1 MAGIF
6 GISEDAKRKLISG
19 MLARRPAA
27 SPTASPPAT
36 QAAARLPLGDPQ
48 RYEELRLM
56 RAAAAHLD
64 LANPY
69 FKVHEGIAG
78 ATACIGNRQYI
89 NFASY
94 NYCGLNGDARLQQAA
109 AKAIATYG
117 TSAGASRIVA
127 GERPLHA
134 ELERALAAHYAAED
148 CIVLVSGH
156 ATNVT
161 VLGHLLSAGDL
172 VLHDAFAHNSVVQGC
187 VLSGA
192 RRLPFPHNDLHGL
205 ERLLERARP
214 MARQALIV
222 VEGHYSMDG
231 DVPDLAGLVALA
243 RRHDAHVMV
252 DEAHS
257 LGVLGATGRGVFEHC
272 GVDPAEVDI
281 WMGTLSK
288 TLASC
293 GGYIAGSSAMIDYL
307 RHTAPG
313 FVYSVGMAPPMAAA
327 SLAALHAL
335 HAEPDRVARLQANA
349 ALFLAE
355 AKARSLDTGA
365 SIGAAIVPVVLG
377 SSIRAARAA
386 ELLFERGVNVQ
397 PIIHPAVPERAAR
410 LRFFLSSLH
419 EPEQI
424 REAVRLTAE
433 AVAGAKAESIPLAD
447 MIRLFSPR

>member
-19 MLARRPAA
+19 MLARRPANSA
-27 SPTASPPAT
+27 APQPAP
-36 QAAARLPLGDPQ
+36 QVGARAPLGDPQ

-56 RAAAAHLD
+56 RAAAEHLD
-64 LANPY
+64 LPTPY

-78 ATACIGNRQYI
+78 AISCIGNRQYI

-94 NYCGLNGDARLQQAA
+94 NYCGLNGDSRVQQAA
-109 AKAIATYG
+109 ARAMAAFG
-117 TSAGASRIVA
+117 TSAGASRLVA
-127 GERPLHA
+127 GERPLHG

-148 CIVLVSGH
+148 CVVLVSGH

-161 VLGHLLSAGDL
+161 VLGHLLSSGDL
-172 VLHDAFAHNSVVQGC
+172 VLHDASVHNSVVQGC
-187 VLSGA
+187 ILSGA
-192 RRLPFPHNDLHGL
+192 RRLPFPHNDLNAV

-231 DVPDLAGLVALA
+231 DVPDLAALIALA
-243 RRHDAHVMV
+243 RQHDAHIMV

-257 LGVLGATGRGVFEHC
+257 LGVLGATGHGIFEHC
-272 GVDPAEVDI
+272 NVDPSDVDI

-288 TLASC
+288 TLAGC
-293 GGYIAGSSAMIDYL
+293 GGYIAGNGKMVDYL

-313 FVYSVGMAPPMAAA
+313 FVYSVGMPPPMAAA
-327 SLAALHAL
+327 SLAALQAL
-335 HAEPDRVARLQANA
+335 HAEPERVARLQANA

-377 SSIRAARAA
+377 SSIRTARAA

-424 REAVRLTAE
+424 CEAVRLTAE
-433 AVAGAKAESIPLAD
+433 AVGEAKAERIPLAD
-447 MIRLFSPR
+447 MIRMFSQR

>member
-1 MAGIF
+1 VAGIF
-6 GISEDAKRKLISG
+6 GISDDAKRKLISG
-19 MLARRPAA
+19 MLARRTSSAA
-27 SPTASPPAT
+27 PPPAHT
-36 QAAARLPLGDPQ
+36 TERPPLGDPQ

-56 RAAAAHLD
+56 RAAATQLD

-69 FKVHEGIAG
+69 FKVHEGTAG
-78 ATACIGNRQYI
+78 ATTCIGNRQYI

-94 NYCGLNGDARLQQAA
+94 NYCGLNGDPRVQQAA
-109 AKAIATYG
+109 IRAVGTFG
-117 TSAGASRIVA
+117 TSAGASRLVA
-127 GERPLHA
+127 GERPLHV
-134 ELERALAAHYAAED
+134 ELEQALAAHYAAED
-148 CIVLVSGH
+148 CVVMVSGH

-172 VLHDAFAHNSVVQGC
+172 VLHDALAHNSVVQGC

-192 RRLPFPHNDLHGL
+192 RRLPFPHNDLHAL
-205 ERLLERARP
+205 DRLLERARP

-243 RRHDAHVMV
+243 RRYDAHIMV

-272 GVDPAEVDI
+272 GVAPSDVDI

-288 TLASC
+288 TLAGC
-293 GGYIAGSSAMIDYL
+293 GGYIAGNAAMVDYL

-313 FVYSVGMAPPMAAA
+313 FVYSVGMSPPLAAA
-327 SLAALHAL
+327 SLAALQAL
-335 HAEPDRVARLQANA
+335 HAEPDRVARLRANG

-365 SIGAAIVPVVLG
+365 SIGAAIVPVVVG

-386 ELLFERGVNVQ
+386 ELLFECGVNVQ

-410 LRFFLSSLH
+410 LRFFLSYQH

-433 AVAGAKAESIPLAD
+433 SIAQAKAERIPLAD
-447 MIRLFSPR
+447 VIRLLSPR

>member
-1 MAGIF
+1 VAGIF
-6 GISEDAKRKLISG
+6 GISDDAKRKLISG
-19 MLARRPAA
+19 MLARRTSSVAP
-27 SPTASPPAT
+27 PPAQT
-36 QAAARLPLGDPQ
+36 TERPPLGDPQ

-56 RAAAAHLD
+56 RAAAAQLD

-69 FKVHEGIAG
+69 FKVHEGTAG
-78 ATACIGNRQYI
+78 ATTCIGNRQYI

-94 NYCGLNGDARLQQAA
+94 NYCGFNGDPRVQQAA
-109 AKAIATYG
+109 IRAMGTFG
-117 TSAGASRIVA
+117 TSAGASRLVA

-134 ELERALAAHYAAED
+134 ELEQALAAHYAAED
-148 CIVLVSGH
+148 CVVMVSGH

-172 VLHDAFAHNSVVQGC
+172 VLHDALAHNSVVQGC

-192 RRLPFPHNDLHGL
+192 RRLPFPHNDLPAL
-205 ERLLERARP
+205 DRLLERARP

-231 DVPDLAGLVALA
+231 DVPDLAGLVTLA
-243 RRHDAHVMV
+243 RRYDAHIMV

-272 GVDPAEVDI
+272 GIAPSDVDI

-288 TLASC
+288 TLAGC
-293 GGYIAGSSAMIDYL
+293 GGYIAGNAAMVDYL

-313 FVYSVGMAPPMAAA
+313 FVYSVGLSPPLAAA
-327 SLAALHAL
+327 SLAALQAL
-335 HAEPDRVARLQANA
+335 HAEPERVTRLRANG

-365 SIGAAIVPVVLG
+365 SIGAAIVPVVVG

-386 ELLFERGVNVQ
+386 ELLFECGVNVQ

-410 LRFFLSSLH
+410 LRFFLSYQH

-433 AVAGAKAESIPLAD
+433 SVAQAKAERIPLAEV
-447 MIRLFSPR
+447 IRLLSPR

>member
-1 MAGIF
+1 
-6 GISEDAKRKLISG
+6 
-19 MLARRPAA
+19 
-27 SPTASPPAT
+27 
-36 QAAARLPLGDPQ
+36 
-48 RYEELRLM
+48 
-56 RAAAAHLD
+56 
-64 LANPY
+64 
-69 FKVHEGIAG
+69 V
-78 ATACIGNRQYI
+78 
-89 NFASY
+89 
-94 NYCGLNGDARLQQAA
+94 
-109 AKAIATYG
+109 
-117 TSAGASRIVA
+117 
-127 GERPLHA
+127 
-134 ELERALAAHYAAED
+134 
-148 CIVLVSGH
+148 VLVSGH

-172 VLHDAFAHNSVVQGC
+172 VLHDALAHNSVVQGC

-192 RRLPFPHNDLHGL
+192 RRLPFPHNDLHAL
-205 ERLLERARP
+205 DRLLERARP
-214 MARQALIV
+214 TARQALIV

-243 RRHDAHVMV
+243 RRYDAHIMV

-272 GVDPAEVDI
+272 GVAPSDIDI

-288 TLASC
+288 TLAGC
-293 GGYIAGSSAMIDYL
+293 GGYIAGSAAMVDYL

-313 FVYSVGMAPPMAAA
+313 FVYSVGISPPLAAA
-327 SLAALHAL
+327 SLAALQAL
-335 HAEPDRVARLQANA
+335 HEEPERVARLQANG

-355 AKARSLDTGA
+355 AKACSLDTGA
-365 SIGAAIVPVVLG
+365 SIGAAIVPVVVG

-410 LRFFLSSLH
+410 LRFFLSYQH

-433 AVAGAKAESIPLAD
+433 SVAQAKAEQIPLAD
-447 MIRLFSPR
+447 VIRLLSPR

>member
-1 MAGIF
+1 MVAGIF
-6 GISEDAKRKLISG
+6 GISDDAKRKLING
-19 MLARRPAA
+19 MLARRTSSAA
-27 SPTASPPAT
+27 PPPART
-36 QAAARLPLGDPQ
+36 TERPPLGDPQ
-48 RYEELRLM
+48 HYEELRLM

-94 NYCGLNGDARLQQAA
+94 NYCGLNGDPRVLQAA
-109 AKAIATYG
+109 VRAMGTFG
-117 TSAGASRIVA
+117 TSAGASRLVA

-134 ELERALAAHYAAED
+134 ELEQALAAHYTAED
-148 CIVLVSGH
+148 CVVMVSGH

-161 VLGHLLSAGDL
+161 VLGHLLSVSDL
-172 VLHDAFAHNSVVQGC
+172 VLHDALAHNSVVQGC

-192 RRLPFPHNDLHGL
+192 RRLPFPHNDLHAL
-205 ERLLERARP
+205 DRLLERVRP
-214 MARQALIV
+214 TARQALIV

-243 RRHDAHVMV
+243 RRYDAHVMV

-272 GVDPAEVDI
+272 GVAPSDVDI

-288 TLASC
+288 TLAGC
-293 GGYIAGSSAMIDYL
+293 GGYIAGSAAMVDYL

-313 FVYSVGMAPPMAAA
+313 FVYSVGISPPLAAA
-327 SLAALHAL
+327 SLAALQAL
-335 HAEPDRVARLQANA
+335 HEEPERVARLQANGA
-349 ALFLAE
+349 SFLAE
-355 AKARSLDTGA
+355 AKACSLDTGA
-365 SIGAAIVPVVLG
+365 SIGAAIVPVVVG

-410 LRFFLSSLH
+410 LRFFLSCQH

-433 AVAGAKAESIPLAD
+433 AVAQAKAEQIPLAEV
-447 MIRLFSPR
+447 IRLLSPR

>member
-6 GISEDAKRKLISG
+6 GISEDTKRKLISG
-19 MLARRPAA
+19 MLARRP
-27 SPTASPPAT
+27 SPTAAT
-36 QAAARLPLGDPQ
+36 VFASQRAARPPLGDPQ
-48 RYEELRLM
+48 RHEEIRLM
-56 RAAAAHLD
+56 RAAAVHLD

-78 ATACIGNRQYI
+78 ATACIGNRQYM

-94 NYCGLNGDARLQQAA
+94 NYCGLNGDPRVQQAA
-109 AKAIATYG
+109 ITALATCG
-117 TSAGASRIVA
+117 TSAGASRLVA
-127 GERPLHA
+127 GERPMHA
-134 ELERALAAHYAAED
+134 ELERALATHYAAED
-148 CIVLVSGH
+148 CVVLVSGH

-161 VLGHLLSAGDL
+161 VIGHLLSAGDL
-172 VLHDAFAHNSVVQGC
+172 VLHDALAHNSVVQGC
-187 VLSGA
+187 ILSGA
-192 RRLPFPHNDLHGL
+192 RRVPFPHNDLHAL

-243 RRHDAHVMV
+243 RRHDAHIMV

-257 LGVLGATGRGVFEHC
+257 MGVLGATGCGIFEHC
-272 GVDPAEVDI
+272 GVDPSEVDI

-288 TLASC
+288 TLAGC
-293 GGYIAGSSAMIDYL
+293 GGYIAGNAAMIDYL

-313 FVYSVGMAPPMAAA
+313 FVYSVGMSPPLAAA
-327 SLAALHAL
+327 ALAALQAL
-335 HAEPDRVARLQANA
+335 HAEPERVARLQANG

-355 AKARSLDTGA
+355 AKARALDTGA
-365 SIGAAIVPVVLG
+365 SIGAAIVPVVIG

-386 ELLFERGVNVQ
+386 GQLFERGVNVQ

-410 LRFFLSSLH
+410 LRFFLSSQH

-433 AVAGAKAESIPLAD
+433 AVDEAKAEQIPLAEV
-447 MIRLFSPR
+447 IRLLAPR

>member
-1 MAGIF
+1 MVAGIF
-6 GISEDAKRKLISG
+6 GISDDAKRKLING
-19 MLARRPAA
+19 MLARRTSSAA
-27 SPTASPPAT
+27 PPPART
-36 QAAARLPLGDPQ
+36 TERPPLGDPQ
-48 RYEELRLM
+48 RYDELRLM

-69 FKVHEGIAG
+69 FKVHEGTAG

-94 NYCGLNGDARLQQAA
+94 NYCGLNGDPRVQQAA
-109 AKAIATYG
+109 IRAMRTFG
-117 TSAGASRIVA
+117 TSAGASRLVA

-134 ELERALAAHYAAED
+134 ELEQALAAHYTAED
-148 CIVLVSGH
+148 CVVMVSGH

-172 VLHDAFAHNSVVQGC
+172 VLHDALAHNSVVQGC

-192 RRLPFPHNDLHGL
+192 HRLPFPHNDLHAA

-214 MARQALIV
+214 TARQALIV
-222 VEGHYSMDG
+222 VEGHYGMDG

-243 RRHDAHVMV
+243 RRYDAHIMV

-272 GVDPAEVDI
+272 GVAPSDIDI

-288 TLASC
+288 TLAGC
-293 GGYIAGSSAMIDYL
+293 GGYIAGSAAMVDYL

-313 FVYSVGMAPPMAAA
+313 FVYSVGISPPLAAA
-327 SLAALHAL
+327 SLAALRAL
-335 HAEPDRVARLQANA
+335 HEEPERVARLQANG

-365 SIGAAIVPVVLG
+365 SIGAAIVPVVVG

-410 LRFFLSSLH
+410 LRFFLSYQH

-433 AVAGAKAESIPLAD
+433 SVAQAKAEQIPLAD
-447 MIRLFSPR
+447 VIRLLSPR

>member
-1 MAGIF
+1 VAGIF
-6 GISEDAKRKLISG
+6 GISEDTKRKLISG
-19 MLARRPAA
+19 MLARRPA
-27 SPTASPPAT
+27 PTS
-36 QAAARLPLGDPQ
+36 AAAPGIQQGARPPLGDPQ
-48 RYEELRLM
+48 RYEEIRLM

-69 FKVHEGIAG
+69 FKAHEGIAG

-94 NYCGLNGDARLQQAA
+94 NYCGLNGDPRVQEAA
-109 AKAIATYG
+109 ISAMATFG
-117 TSAGASRIVA
+117 TSAGASRLVA

-134 ELERALAAHYAAED
+134 ELERALADHYAAED
-148 CIVLVSGH
+148 CVVMVSGH

-161 VLGHLLSAGDL
+161 VIGHLLSAGDL
-172 VLHDAFAHNSVVQGC
+172 VLHDALAHNSIVQGC

-192 RRLPFPHNDLHGL
+192 RRVPFPHNDLHAL

-231 DVPDLAGLVALA
+231 DVPDLAGLIALA
-243 RRHDAHVMV
+243 RRYDAHIMV

-257 LGVLGATGRGVFEHC
+257 LGVLGATGRGIFEHC
-272 GVDPAEVDI
+272 GVDLTAIDI

-288 TLASC
+288 TLAGC
-293 GGYIAGSSAMIDYL
+293 GGYIAGNAAMVEYL

-313 FVYSVGMAPPMAAA
+313 FVYSVGMSPPLAAA
-327 SLAALHAL
+327 ALAALRAL
-335 HAEPDRVARLQANA
+335 HAEPQRVAQLRANG

-355 AKARSLDTGA
+355 ARARSLDTGT
-365 SIGAAIVPVVLG
+365 SIGAAIVPVVIG
-377 SSIRAARAA
+377 SSIRTARAA
-386 ELLFERGVNVQ
+386 EQLFERGVNVQ
-397 PIIHPAVPERAAR
+397 PIIHPAVPERTAR
-410 LRFFLSSLH
+410 LRFFLSSQH

-433 AVAGAKAESIPLAD
+433 AVAEAKAERIPLAEV
-447 MIRLFSPR
+447 IRLLASH